1 MQLACASLFVAAC
14 LRFADFKQEIAVT
27 RERPKVLVD
36 HGLRRIGA
44 LAEHP
49 HVRDNLGVIGR
60 GTRRRNQ
67 LFSGDINY
75 GARLDVNALGIV
87 FIGDNAAALSLGL
100 GVNAEGR
107 KEFHGLLARTV
118 SLLKSAINGSMGI
131 LWIVLQLHM
140 HINACLCGFQRN
152 S

>member
-27 RERPKVLVD
+27 RERPEVLVD
-36 HGLRRIGA
+36 HGLQRIGA
-44 LAEHP
+44 LTEHP

-60 GTRRRNQ
+60 
-67 LFSGDINY
+67 

-87 FIGDNAAALSLGL
+87 FIGDNAAALSLGF

-118 SLLKSAINGSMGI
+118 SLPKSAINGSMGI
-131 LWIVLQLHM
+131 LWIVLQIIM
-140 HINACLCGFQRN
+140 HNNA
-152 S
+152 

>member
-14 LRFADFKQEIAVT
+14 LRFADFKQDIAVT
-27 RERPKVLVD
+27 RERPEVLVD

-60 GTRRRNQ
+60 GTR
-67 LFSGDINY
+67 
-75 GARLDVNALGIV
+75 LDVNALGIV

-100 GVNAEGR
+100 GVNAESR
-107 KEFHGLLARTV
+107 EKRHGLLARTV
-118 SLLKSAINGSMGI
+118 SQPKWAVNGGRRI
-131 LWIVLQLHM
+131 LWIVIQIIM
-140 HINACLCGFQRN
+140 HNNA
-152 S
+152 